1 MVPDVAVN
9 VNVYVP
15 GGVPLGSGGG
25 GGVGVDSVPQLA
37 TSRIAIKSTTR
48 NPDLATRIDF
58 R

>member
-1 MVPDVAVN
+1 MPEVALKVR
-9 VNVYVP
+9 VYVP
-15 GGVPLGSGGG
+15 GGVPPGGGGGG
-25 GGVGVDSVPQLA
+25 GGVESVPQLA